1 MFPSGHRQIHRDNQG
16 AVLRGSLLFSEKD
29 NRAKRIIRA
38 FREERPEC
46 HCPRFSGKDLDR
58 FLASGVDSG
67 HTGQSVGNMLEKLS
81 KGMFIELRCKS
92 LRKGVIEALGSVYD
106 GRFAFVTDDV
116 LVSEGHLA
124 RVLRKAIEP
133 WMPPERVIYAATWPP
148 ADNPVRPLPLLG
160 P

>member
-81 KGMFIELRCKS
+81 KGIHKS
-92 LRKGVIEALGSVYD
+92 LRKDVIEALGSMYD

-116 LVSEGHLA
+116 L
-124 RVLRKAIEP
+124 
-133 WMPPERVIYAATWPP
+133 PERA
-148 ADNPVRPLPLLG
+148 
-160 P
+160 